1 VSHIPLVPDGA
12 TGDGARLLDAD
23 RAGDGYVHNYSR
35 LFARRPAVYDAWAQL
50 GGSIKAGMELRRY
63 ELATVAAARQLRS
76 SYCTLAH
83 GRLLSQRFLEPEEVR
98 DLVAHRST
106 EAIDDL
112 EAAVMDLAEKVAA
125 DPTSVTRSDVQ
136 RLLDLGATEDDVF
149 DVVPPPPRAA
159 SSARSWRRWPSRRTP
174 SSPTGS
180 RRTWWPHSPSA
191 ARSPPPSPRLVR

>member
-125 DPTSVTRSDVQ
+125 DPTSVTRADVQ

-149 DVVPPPPRAA
+149 DVVLAA
-159 SSARSWRRWPSRRTP
+159 
-174 SSPTGS
+174 
-180 RRTWWPHSPSA
+180 A
-191 ARSPPPSPRLVR
+191 ARCFFSSVLEALAVAPDPELADGLPPDLVAALTVGRPIAAPQP

>member
-35 LFARRPAVYDAWAQL
+35 LFARRPAVYDAWTQL

-112 EAAVMDLAEKVAA
+112 EAAVLDLAEKVAA
-125 DPTSVTRSDVQ
+125 DPTSVTRADVE

-149 DVVPPPPRAA
+149 DVVLAA
-159 SSARSWRRWPSRRTP
+159 
-174 SSPTGS
+174 
-180 RRTWWPHSPSA
+180 A
-191 ARSPPPSPRLVR
+191 ARCFFSSVLEALAVAPDPELADGLPPDLVAALTVGRPVAAPQP

>member
-149 DVVPPPPRAA
+149 DVVLAA
-159 SSARSWRRWPSRRTP
+159 
-174 SSPTGS
+174 
-180 RRTWWPHSPSA
+180 A
-191 ARSPPPSPRLVR
+191 ARCFFSSVLEALAVAPDPELADGLPPDLVAALTVGRPIPAPQP